1 MPTRPQASG
10 PAPIPTTK
18 GKAASLAKPAPLP
31 KSAPT
36 ESGTSDD
43 VYGVVSVLYHALQGA
58 ETYEQYAEDAR
69 TSGDDELVTFFE
81 ECREEE
87 LRRAGRAKALLA
99 DRLEPSD
106 DAADDE
112 DDEDDD
118 DDDDDD
124 DDES

>member
-18 GKAASLAKPAPLP
+18 GKAAARPRPAPIP
-31 KSAPT
+31 KSAPA

-43 VYGVVSVLYHALQGA
+43 VYGVVSVLYHSLQGA
-58 ETYEQYAEDAR
+58 QTYDQYADDAR

-106 DAADDE
+106 EAAEDE
-112 DDEDDD
+112 DEDEDDD
-118 DDDDDD
+118 DDDD
-124 DDES
+124 ES